1 MSCDNSTDDQIDL
14 DMLLLS
20 TLTQTVN
27 GSTLSSSG
35 SDYNSTYCLPGMPLQ
50 STVLSTVHCLVA
62 DVETEITPIA
72 ELDCNVLDSDRYLP
86 TADDP
91 IDLDLLFSSGNAN
104 RK

>member
-1 MSCDNSTDDQIDL
+1 
-14 DMLLLS
+14 
-20 TLTQTVN
+20 
-27 GSTLSSSG
+27 
-35 SDYNSTYCLPGMPLQ
+35 MPLQ
-50 STVLSTVHCLVA
+50 SDCLVA

>member
-1 MSCDNSTDDQIDL
+1 MNCDNSTDDQIDL
-14 DMLLLS
+14 DLLLS

-50 STVLSTVHCLVA
+50 SDCLVA

-72 ELDCNVLDSDRYLP
+72 KLDCNVLDSDRYLP